1 MKMNTGRSKTK
12 SRLVAEEYCN
22 KFKNTATRTLARLL
36 YKENIELYKNYDS
49 ARAFIKVIRG
59 KHGKHHREKTIN
71 KSLYENEYKS
81 SHNGIINPY
90 NFPESYE
97 IKRDPFVLPKANKN
111 ILVISDLHIPY
122 HNIKAITL
130 AFDYGKKEKVDT
142 IIINGDLLDFYQLSR
157 FHKDPRKRKVSE
169 ELEAARQ
176 FLQVLRFH
184 FKNANIYYLLGNHD
198 VRYQMWLESKA
209 VELLGCEEFELGSLL
224 RLGELGIQIIDDKT
238 LIKAGKLI
246 ITHGH
251 LIIRGVFAPVNAA
264 RGAYMR
270 AKQSIL
276 IGHTHKIS
284 EHTETNMDKDITTT
298 WSAGCLCELSPDYNP
313 FANGYAHGFAHVK
326 VTDNMGGFSVKNIRI
341 YNGQIL

>member
-1 MKMNTGRSKTK
+1 MRKGRPKTK
-12 SRLVAEEYCN
+12 GRVVAEEYCK
-22 KFKNTATRTLARLL
+22 KFQKTATRTLARLL
-36 YKENIELYKNYDS
+36 YKENIELYKDYEE
-49 ARAFIKVIRG
+49 ARSFIKTARG
-59 KHGKHHREKTIN
+59 KNGEKNRITSID
-71 KSLYENEYKS
+71 KSLHNAEYKS
-81 SHNGIINPY
+81 SHNGIVNPY
-90 NFPESYE
+90 KFPESYE
-97 IKRDPFVLPKANKN
+97 IKREPFVLPKANKN

-122 HNIKAITL
+122 HNIDAITL
-130 AFDYGKKEKVDT
+130 AFNYGKKENIDT
-142 IIINGDLLDFYQLSR
+142 VIINGDLLDFYQLSR
-157 FHKDPRKRKVSE
+157 FHKDPRKRRVSE

-198 VRYQMWLESKA
+198 VRYQLWLESKA
-209 VELLGCEEFELGSLL
+209 VDLLGCEEFELGSLL

-251 LIIRGVFAPVNAA
+251 LVIRGVFAPVNAA

-284 EHTETNMDKDITTT
+284 EHTETNMDMDITTT

-326 VTDNMGGFSVKNIRI
+326 ITDDEGRFSVNNLRI
-341 YNGQIL
+341 YKGQIL

>member
-1 MKMNTGRSKTK
+1 MKMENKGIKRII
-12 SRLVAEEYCN
+12 AESYCK
-22 KFKNTATRTLARLL
+22 KFKNTATLSLSKL
-36 YKENIELYKNYDS
+36 IYKENVEVYKNVEDVRS
-49 ARAFIKVIRG
+49 IVRLIRG
-59 KHGKHHREKTIN
+59 KCGSKNRKKVVD
-71 KSLYENEYKS
+71 KSLFETEVRSTVS
-81 SHNGIINPY
+81 SPKNPY
-90 NFPESYE
+90 LFPESYE
-97 IKRDPFVLPKANKN
+97 LKREPFVLPKANKN

-122 HNIKAITL
+122 HNIEAITL
-130 AFDYGKKEKVDT
+130 AFNYGKKENVDT
-142 IIINGDLLDFYQLSR
+142 VIINGDLLDFYMLSR

-198 VRYQMWLESKA
+198 VRYQIWLESKA

-224 RLGELGIQIIDDKT
+224 RLGELGIQLIDDKT

-251 LIIRGVFAPVNAA
+251 LVIRGVFAPVNAA

-284 EHTETNMDKDITTT
+284 EHTETNMDQDITTT

-326 VTDNMGGFSVKNIRI
+326 ITDDDGRFSVKNLRI
-341 YNGQIL
+341 YKGQIL